1 MEASEMKPGIRY
13 VVTGG
18 STDGTIVAGDHVWLD
33 DDGALICREAGGW
46 IAPKDV
52 ESATT
57 GAEVEIDFGWLDQRA
72 AKLDSELSLLASIT
86 LGLQK

>member
-1 MEASEMKPGIRY
+1 M
-13 VVTGG
+13 
-18 STDGTIVAGDHVWLD
+18 WLD